1 MIIALIDILLIIDI
15 VYLYLKRKKIRAER
29 VSLAKDFS
37 TVSDEFQTLNSSLPV
52 AIFYMTER
60 GYIEDVNSEFESIF
74 KNIENCEYKGFN
86 LFESSSVIP
95 KEDFNHLKK
104 YGVLDIQYHT
114 KSSKYSD
121 LLVRIRK
128 ITSFKIKGYIGTVID
143 KSEDIA
149 TSSARSAMYN
159 MFQLAMDKANI
170 AVATVNA
177 FNNSYNVTNAWYD
190 LLYVKPGV
198 TFRESFKNAPAEE
211 FVKVTNFMNRI
222 RNIQFNEKEYAKY
235 YGYNI
240 NNTKENKDKI
250 DVTANLR
257 IIFGG
262 VTHYIRFYGILTEYS
277 PDEGKM
283 MTEIVLFNID
293 EQVKRE
299 IKLLESL
306 HKTRSAENL
315 KNKSIVNMS
324 TEIQQPLDDI
334 LLDTAKI
341 FCASKEEEKKHLM
354 KELSRSNAELLLT
367 ISEVINISRI
377 ESDAYVQKFND
388 VDPGVI
394 VAEVVEEFRA
404 MLRENVFV
412 EYNPTVQSKLSI
424 DIRLVKEI
432 VRDLAI
438 SSAKRTHKGSI
449 VFTIREENYE
459 GERGEQIELFIAI
472 ANSGTPPSKAEM
484 SSNNYKTLV
493 KKAAKTSLEIYIA
506 HHLASILGGRLEF
519 SIEKQFGKDIN
530 TVWCRIPAKR
540 AEYKNQEQSQ

>member
-1 MIIALIDILLIIDI
+1 MIIALIDILLIIGI

-52 AIFYMTER
+52 AFFYMTER

-198 TFRESFKNAPAEE
+198 TFRESFKNAPSEE

-293 EQVKRE
+293 EQVNRE

-377 ESDAYVQKFND
+377 ESDAYVQKFSD

-412 EYNPTVQSKLSI
+412 EYHPTVQSKLSI

-438 SSAKRTHKGSI
+438 SSAKRTHDGSI
-449 VFTIREENYE
+449 VFTVREKPEE
-459 GERGEQIELFIAI
+459 RERGEQIELFIAI
-472 ANSGTPPSKAEM
+472 TDSGTPPSKAEM
-484 SSNNYKTLV
+484 ISNNYKTLV

-540 AEYKNQEQSQ
+540 AECKNQEQSQ

>member
-1 MIIALIDILLIIDI
+1 MIVALIDILLIIGI
-15 VYLYLKRKKIRAER
+15 AYLYLKRTKVRAER
-29 VSLAKDFS
+29 VTIAKEFS

-52 AIFYMTER
+52 AFFYMTED
-60 GYIEDVNSEFESIF
+60 GGIEDVNSEFE
-74 KNIENCEYKGFN
+74 NILKRIDDCGYKGFN
-86 LFESSSVIP
+86 LFFFLSIIP
-95 KEDFNHLKK
+95 KEDFKRLKES
-104 YGVLDIQYHT
+104 GVLDMQYHT
-114 KSSKYSD
+114 KDSKYSD
-121 LLVRIRK
+121 LLIRIRK
-128 ITSFKIKGYIGTVID
+128 ISSFNIKGYVGTVVD

-149 TSSARSAMYN
+149 TSSARSAMYD

-177 FNNSYNVTNAWYD
+177 FNNSYNITNAWYD
-190 LLYVKPGV
+190 LLCVKPGV

-211 FVKVTNFMNRI
+211 LVKVTNFMNRI
-222 RNIQFNEKEYAKY
+222 RNIQFNEDEFAKY

-240 NNTKENKDKI
+240 NNTNDDKEKI

-283 MTEIVLFNID
+283 MAEIVLFNID
-293 EQVKRE
+293 EQVNRE

-306 HKTRSAENL
+306 HKTRSAESL

-334 LLDTAKI
+334 LSDTAKI
-341 FCASKEEEKKHLM
+341 FCASKEEEEKNLM

-377 ESDAYVQKFND
+377 ESDAYVQKFSD

-394 VAEVVEEFRA
+394 AAEVVEEFRA

-412 EYNPTVQSKLSI
+412 EYHPSVHSKLSI
-424 DIRLVKEI
+424 DVRLVKEL
-432 VRDLAI
+432 VRDIAI
-438 SSAKRTHKGSI
+438 SSAKRTHEGSI
-449 VFTIREENYE
+449 VFIVREEPE
-459 GERGEQIELFIAI
+459 KGESGEQVELFIAI
-472 ANSGTPPSKAEM
+472 TDSGKPLSKAEM
-484 SSNNYKTLV
+484 SSDNYKTLV
-493 KKAAKTSLEIYIA
+493 KKNTKTSLEIYMA
-506 HHLASILGGRLEF
+506 HHLASLLGGKLEF
-519 SIEKQFGKDIN
+519 NIEKQFGKDMN
-530 TVWCRIPAKR
+530 TAWCRIPAKR
-540 AEYKNQEQSQ
+540 SEYKN

>member
-1 MIIALIDILLIIDI
+1 MILALIDILLIIGI
-15 VYLYLKRKKIRAER
+15 AYLYLKRKKIRAES

-37 TVSDEFQTLNSSLPV
+37 TVSDEFQTLKSSLPV
-52 AIFYMTER
+52 AFFYMTE
-60 GYIEDVNSEFESIF
+60 GGNLEDVNSEFESIL
-74 KNIENCEYKGFN
+74 KHIENCEYKGFC

-95 KEDFNHLKK
+95 REDFNHLKK
-104 YGVLDIQYHT
+104 SGVLDMQYHT
-114 KSSKYSD
+114 KNSKYSD
-121 LLVRIRK
+121 LLIRIRK
-128 ITSFKIKGYIGTVID
+128 INSFNIKGYIGTVID

-149 TSSARSAMYN
+149 TSSARSAMYD

-211 FVKVTNFMNRI
+211 LVKVTNFMNRI
-222 RNIQFNEKEYAKY
+222 RNIQFNEEEYAKY

-257 IIFGG
+257 IIFDG

-283 MTEIVLFNID
+283 MAEIVLFNID
-293 EQVKRE
+293 GQVNRE

-334 LLDTAKI
+334 LSDTSKI
-341 FCASKEEEKKHLM
+341 FCASQEEEKKNLM

-377 ESDAYVQKFND
+377 ESDTYVQNFSD
-388 VDPGVI
+388 IDPGVI
-394 VAEVVEEFRA
+394 AAEVIEEFRA

-412 EYNPTVQSKLSI
+412 EYHPSVHSKLSI

-438 SSAKRTHKGSI
+438 SSAKRTHEGSI
-449 VFTIREENYE
+449 VFTVKEEPME
-459 GERGEQIELFIAI
+459 GEGGEQIELFIAI
-472 ANSGTPPSKAEM
+472 TDSGTPLSKAEM
-484 SSNNYKTLV
+484 SSDNYKTVV

-519 SIEKQFGKDIN
+519 SIEKQFGKDMN
-530 TVWCRIPAKR
+530 TAWCRIPAKR
-540 AEYKNQEQSQ
+540 AEYKNSE